1 RNTSPSVE
9 ARLSGRLAS
18 VNSEIISCSRSTEVG
33 RLCLGLG
40 NLLCRDSRQR
50 CRRMRQTSSASSARL
65 TRGIMARKIRA
76 IFSARSTYRPN
87 QKQLSATRL
96 GTTRE
101 TRCNSTGS
109 FRGRNKLNVST
120 GPSHSTH
127 ASLLWPPRCIETTDP
142 SASATRT
149 SPPGIAIHPLP
160 VLSTYVRSTTLREL
174 RHPLS
179 HTGAVDKATCS
190 CATYSCGRDRN
201 CSANLPFSAGGISAP
216 NTGSI
221 LREGNAGFTTT
232 ESRWSST
239 QSSAYFCP
247 HHQVATD
254 GSLSFSPSNS
264 WERPG
269 RNGMIAAVSI

>member
-1 RNTSPSVE
+1 T
-9 ARLSGRLAS
+9 
-18 VNSEIISCSRSTEVG
+18 SCSSSREVG

-40 NLLCRDSRQR
+40 NLLFRDPRHL
-50 CRRMRQTSSASSARL
+50 CRRTRQPSSASSARR

-76 IFSARSTYRPN
+76 MFSERSTYRPS
-87 QKQLSATRL
+87 QKALSATRL

-109 FRGRNKLNVST
+109 FRGRSKLKVST
-120 GPSHSTH
+120 GLSHWTQ

-149 SPPGIAIHPLP
+149 SPPGSAIHLLP

-201 CSANLPFSAGGISAP
+201 CSANLPFSAG
-216 NTGSI
+216 
-221 LREGNAGFTTT
+221 
-232 ESRWSST
+232 
-239 QSSAYFCP
+239 
-247 HHQVATD
+247 
-254 GSLSFSPSNS
+254 
-264 WERPG
+264 
-269 RNGMIAAVSI
+269 